1 MNRPRSRDLF
11 HQIRHIGDDTVD
23 AVHVVAGEGHTAVH
37 HDDLAAV
44 LIGGHVL
51 ADLIQTA
58 QRDDFQF
65 FCHIFCKFSF
75 IVGCSPHGT
84 RRKMGAENRDAPVRR
99 PALHRRRS
107 PGIAPVCR
115 VDQEGSTGREW
126 TSGASRLYMNAWAHW
141 PRAAYKQSVDTP
153 RLIHS
158 IAQCRRFVQS
168 FPSLFSPFSR
178 QRAKKHAR
186 QFRNSL
192 TGGTECGR
200 ISPAFE
206 SVMLLRA
213 RRDG

>member
-1 MNRPRSRDLF
+1 MPISLRPPRGM
-11 HQIRHIGDDTVD
+11 I
-23 AVHVVAGEGHTAVH
+23 
-37 HDDLAAV
+37 
-44 LIGGHVL
+44 
-51 ADLIQTA
+51 
-58 QRDDFQF
+58 
-65 FCHIFCKFSF
+65 FSF
-75 IVGCSPHGT
+75 SAIFSDDSPFRNSVFDGMVRPFPPGLCAGKWAHQ
-84 RRKMGAENRDAPVRR
+84 NRDASVR
-99 PALHRRRS
+99 PAALHRRRR
-107 PGIAPVCR
+107 PEGAPVCR
-115 VDQEGSTGREW
+115 GGKGEGGAGREW
-126 TSGASRLYMNAWAHW
+126 TSGASRLYMNARARR
-141 PRAAYKQSVDTP
+141 PRSAYKQSVDTP

-168 FPSLFSPFSR
+168 FPSLFSLFSR